1 MSDNEHNQLI
11 VTVLTGQT
19 FCAVEA
25 ARTDNVE
32 YNGVMHVHTDSYKG
46 KNKVG
51 KDQADRVSILML

>member
-1 MSDNEHNQLI
+1 MSGNEHNQLI

-19 FCAVEA
+19 FCTVGA

-32 YNGVMHVHTDSYKG
+32 YNGVMHVHTDSQKG

-51 KDQADRVSILML
+51 KDQTGRVSLLML